1 MGEYGIISGMRDI
14 ALNFLIFDLF
24 LMFNFR
30 YLIFS
35 FGQTLKYAEEM
46 LYRIID
52 RWKVVSSEFVVLLT
66 FYFLLSFRK
75 LLCRVFL

>member
-1 MGEYGIISGMRDI
+1 MGEYGMISGARNI
-14 ALNFLIFDLF
+14 ALNSLIFDLF

-35 FGQTLKYAEEM
+35 FGQTLKYAEQM

-52 RWKVVSSEFVVLLT
+52 RWKVVSSGFVV
-66 FYFLLSFRK
+66 FFIFHFLLIFS
-75 LLCRVFL
+75 